1 MVGLSIIQVTA
12 GDDIQNTDQ
21 VWDDVRAKVESVQDS
36 LPQGSAPSFLNSDFG
51 DVYEIVFAIH
61 ERPAGEAPSSQGF
74 YSARELEIFAE
85 RIEEELELLDSV
97 RRVELWGVQPEHVYV
112 EVDSADWARIG
123 VTAGQLRDLFQARN
137 IVVPGG
143 QIDTEESRYAVNPG
157 GEFTSIEQMSELIVE
172 RVDGTLPVRLGDLP
186 LSIERRYQEPPPAIT
201 RLTQPGAPHQLSL
214 VLGLSMKSGRNVT
227 EMDVEV
233 EAALARLRSSF
244 LPPDVMLTRVND
256 LPRQV
261 STRIEDFQVNLLQGV
276 LIVLGV
282 ALVAMGWRAA
292 VIMASAVPLSL
303 IAAFAVA
310 RYAGIELEQF
320 SIASLI
326 IALGMVVDN
335 AIVVS
340 DNAFRLMR
348 EGVSRVEAAIQGA
361 QDLAIPILTSTLT
374 TIAAFLPMLTMA
386 GDVGEYVS
394 SLPVVVALTLSA
406 SYFVGM
412 IVTPIMCAWL
422 LKPDQKP
429 ENRPASST
437 LLERYDQVITWCM
450 KRPARVLAT
459 AGALFLASLTL
470 LPIIGTQFFPSGSRD
485 QCFVK
490 VWLPEG
496 TGIAATSR
504 IVRGI
509 EAELLEASP
518 IETSDGEVHRL
529 RNVTTFIGTGGP
541 RLMLTQEPEYDY
553 PYFAMLLVNTTDAH
567 HTDQYARDVRE
578 RLSTVVE
585 ARVTVNLFMLGP
597 SIRDPV
603 AFMLSGP
610 DRDVI
615 DRQAREMVKRF
626 KQDRGTSAPYSN
638 WGAPSLQVE
647 IDIDADAANLAG
659 VTNADVAFTTSTLL
673 SGTLL
678 TTYREGDHR
687 VPVMLRTI
695 REQRQSLSDLSD
707 IYVNGQSG
715 KVPLDSIATVSPS
728 WQPAVIARR
737 GGVPTVT
744 VGAQVDDGELANTVA
759 NRLRPR
765 LEEILGTL
773 PPDYF
778 LEDGGELE
786 ETANAQGKLIRAIAL
801 SIVLMILVLT
811 VQYNSVVKPAV
822 ILFAVP
828 MAMIGVLIGLL
839 VTGWAMGFM
848 AMLGILSLGGIVIN
862 NAIVLVDF
870 IETKV
875 AEGADLRQ
883 AIASAGRQRMRPIV
897 LTTVTTIGALLP
909 LSLFGGALWAPMTNG
924 MIFGL
929 VFSMVLTLVVV
940 PTMYLVFVERFGMK
954 VGAR

>member
-1 MVGLSIIQVTA
+1 
-12 GDDIQNTDQ
+12 
-21 VWDDVRAKVESVQDS
+21 
-36 LPQGSAPSFLNSDFG
+36 
-51 DVYEIVFAIH
+51 
-61 ERPAGEAPSSQGF
+61 
-74 YSARELEIFAE
+74 
-85 RIEEELELLDSV
+85 
-97 RRVELWGVQPEHVYV
+97 
-112 EVDSADWARIG
+112 
-123 VTAGQLRDLFQARN
+123 
-137 IVVPGG
+137 
-143 QIDTEESRYAVNPG
+143 
-157 GEFTSIEQMSELIVE
+157 
-172 RVDGTLPVRLGDLP
+172 
-186 LSIERRYQEPPPAIT
+186 
-201 RLTQPGAPHQLSL
+201 
-214 VLGLSMKSGRNVT
+214 
-227 EMDVEV
+227 
-233 EAALARLRSSF
+233 
-244 LPPDVMLTRVND
+244 
-256 LPRQV
+256 
-261 STRIEDFQVNLLQGV
+261 
-276 LIVLGV
+276 
-282 ALVAMGWRAA
+282 
-292 VIMASAVPLSL
+292 
-303 IAAFAVA
+303 
-310 RYAGIELEQF
+310 
-320 SIASLI
+320 
-326 IALGMVVDN
+326 
-335 AIVVS
+335 
-340 DNAFRLMR
+340 MR
-348 EGVSRVEAAIQGA
+348 EGVSLLDAAMQGA

-386 GDVGEYVS
+386 GTVGEYVS
-394 SLPVVVALTLSA
+394 SLPVVVALTLTA

-412 IVTPIMCAWL
+412 IVTPIMFAWL
-422 LKPDQKP
+422 LRPDQKP
-429 ENRPASST
+429 ESRPASST
-437 LLERYDQVITWCM
+437 LLRRYDQVIAWCM

-459 AGALFLASLTL
+459 TGVLFLASLTL

-485 QCFVK
+485 QFFVK

-496 TGIAATSR
+496 ASIAATSR

-509 EAELLEASP
+509 EVELVAASP

-553 PYFAMLLVNTTDAH
+553 PYFAMLLVNTTDAQ
-567 HTDQYARDVRE
+567 HTDQYARDIRE
-578 RLSTVVE
+578 RLSSVVE

-597 SIRDPV
+597 PVKDAV
-603 AFMLSGP
+603 AFRLSGP

-626 KQDRGTSAPYSN
+626 KQVRGTSAAYSN
-638 WGAPSLQVE
+638 WGAPSLQGE

-659 VTNADVAFTTSTLL
+659 VTNADVAFTTSSLL
-673 SGTLL
+673 SGALL

-707 IYVNGQSG
+707 IYVNGQAG
-715 KVPLDSIATVSPS
+715 KVPLDSIATVSSS

-759 NRLRPR
+759 NRLRPG
-765 LEEILGTL
+765 LQEMLGTL

-786 ETANAQGKLIRAIAL
+786 ETAAAQGKLIRAVAL
-801 SIVLMILVLT
+801 SIVLMMLVLT

-828 MAMIGVLIGLL
+828 MAMIGVLLGLL

-897 LTTVTTIGALLP
+897 LTTLTTIGGLLP

-929 VFSMVLTLVVV
+929 VFSTVLTLIVV